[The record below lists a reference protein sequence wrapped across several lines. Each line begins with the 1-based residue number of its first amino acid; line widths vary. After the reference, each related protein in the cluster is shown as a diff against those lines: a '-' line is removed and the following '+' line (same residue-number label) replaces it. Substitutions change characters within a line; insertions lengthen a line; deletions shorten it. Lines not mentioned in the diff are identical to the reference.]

1 MVSFHTETHLMQYS
15 VLGLRFTGVVMESRS
30 SHQSAETV
38 TIETTIGDLIEA
50 ITDVALQA
58 GKTEEE
64 GYRLASF
71 TLEKLLRDKRRK
83 DILES

>member
-1 MVSFHTETHLMQYS
+1 MDF
-15 VLGLRFTGVVMESRS
+15 R
-30 SHQSAETV
+30 QSQQNEQTV
-38 TIETTIGDLIEA
+38 KLETTIGDLIEA

-71 TLEKLLRDKRRK
+71 TIEKLLRDKRHRE
-83 DILES
+83 IREA

>member
-1 MVSFHTETHLMQYS
+1 
-15 VLGLRFTGVVMESRS
+15 MESRATQ
-30 SHQSAETV
+30 QSEETV
-38 TIETTIGDLIEA
+38 TIQTTLGDLIEA

-71 TLEKLLRDKRRK
+71 TIEKLLRDKRHRE
-83 DILES
+83 IRES

>member
-1 MVSFHTETHLMQYS
+1 
-15 VLGLRFTGVVMESRS
+15 MESR
-30 SHQSAETV
+30 QAQQTEEKV

-58 GKTEEE
+58 GKTEDE

-71 TLEKLLRDKRRK
+71 TIEKLLREKRHR
-83 DILES
+83 DLLAS

>member
-1 MVSFHTETHLMQYS
+1 MD
-15 VLGLRFTGVVMESRS
+15 SRQVQ
-30 SHQSAETV
+30 QSEEKT

-58 GKTEEE
+58 GKTEAE

-71 TLEKLLRDKRRK
+71 TIEKLLREKRHR

>member
-1 MVSFHTETHLMQYS
+1 MD
-15 VLGLRFTGVVMESRS
+15 SR
-30 SHQSAETV
+30 QVQQADEKV

-58 GKTEEE
+58 GKTEDE

-71 TLEKLLRDKRRK
+71 TIEKLLREKRHR
-83 DILES
+83 DILAS

>member
-1 MVSFHTETHLMQYS
+1 METRNTPVEQD
-15 VLGLRFTGVVMESRS
+15 
-30 SHQSAETV
+30 QTV
-38 TIETTIGDLIEA
+38 CINTTIGDLIEA
-50 ITDVALQA
+50 ITDIALQA

-71 TLEKLLRDKRRK
+71 TIEKLLRDKRRK

>member
-1 MVSFHTETHLMQYS
+1 
-15 VLGLRFTGVVMESRS
+15 MESR
-30 SHQSAETV
+30 QAQGTEEKV

-58 GKTEEE
+58 GKTEQE

-71 TLEKLLRDKRRK
+71 TIEKLLREKRHK
-83 DILES
+83 DILEA

>member
-1 MVSFHTETHLMQYS
+1 MDTRYVQQGDQEY
-15 VLGLRFTGVVMESRS
+15 
-30 SHQSAETV
+30 V

-64 GYRLASF
+64 GYKLASF
-71 TLEKLLRDKRRK
+71 TIEKLLREKRQR
-83 DILES
+83 DLLAS

>member
-1 MVSFHTETHLMQYS
+1 MD
-15 VLGLRFTGVVMESRS
+15 SRS
-30 SHQSAETV
+30 AQQGEDTV
-38 TIETTIGDLIEA
+38 KIETTIGDLIEA

-71 TLEKLLRDKRRK
+71 TIEKLLREKRHR
-83 DILES
+83 DLLSA

>member
-1 MVSFHTETHLMQYS
+1 MDFRQTQQGED
-15 VLGLRFTGVVMESRS
+15 
-30 SHQSAETV
+30 TV
-38 TIETTIGDLIEA
+38 KLETTIGDLIEA
-50 ITDVALQA
+50 ITEVALQA

-71 TLEKLLRDKRRK
+71 TIEKILREKRHR

>member
-1 MVSFHTETHLMQYS
+1 
-15 VLGLRFTGVVMESRS
+15 MESR
-30 SHQSAETV
+30 QAQQAEGTV

-58 GKTEEE
+58 GKTEQE

-71 TLEKLLRDKRRK
+71 TIEKLLREKRHK
-83 DILES
+83 DILEA